1 VRVIGARHGERRHLD
16 VAAQTDRSA
25 HMATDQIS
33 FYDES
38 LQKQIEGFFVSDGR
52 EIRVSSIYG
61 LKSVPYADLGAC
73 IDYNAQVL
81 TVKKLLSAMARDAAK
96 DMKGH

>member
-1 VRVIGARHGERRHLD
+1 M
-16 VAAQTDRSA
+16 AA
-25 HMATDQIS
+25 DQIS

-52 EIRVSSIYG
+52 DIRVSSIYG
-61 LKSVPYADLGAC
+61 LRSVPYADLGAC

-81 TVKKLLSAMARDAAK
+81 TVKKLLSAMARDAAQDVK
-96 DMKGH
+96 SH

>member
-1 VRVIGARHGERRHLD
+1 
-16 VAAQTDRSA
+16 
-25 HMATDQIS
+25 MATDQIS

-38 LQKQIEGFFVSDGR
+38 LRKQIEGFFVSDGR

-61 LKSVPYADLGAC
+61 LKIVPYTDLGTC

-81 TVKKLLSAMARDAAK
+81 AVKKLLSAMALDAAK
-96 DMKGH
+96 DGKSH

>member
-1 VRVIGARHGERRHLD
+1 
-16 VAAQTDRSA
+16 
-25 HMATDQIS
+25 MATDQIS

-61 LKSVPYADLGAC
+61 LKSVPYSDLGAC

-81 TVKKLLSAMARDAAK
+81 AVKKLLSAMARDATK
-96 DMKGH
+96 GMKSH